1 MLRVASHSPASSEAS
16 GSSVHDW
23 PFRLSGG
30 FRAPRLRHLFPLI
43 LLLLLP
49 IQDTLPGGAQAEYSH
64 AWRLFLQGYLARSQ
78 QEAEL
83 GYKQFLIS
91 NPPWAARFQLLEA
104 ESMLHRGIY
113 DGALGVLGTYRD
125 SGSQEDTIQKLAIE
139 TFALT
144 RQEQL
149 PLASRR
155 LTQAEAMCSRADF
168 ATCGEVLSARAI
180 LAIKYGQFADARQYF
195 LKALAFARRHGD
207 PWLEASTTLN
217 LGYIA
222 LQIDH
227 FDEAIDWS
235 RSAYKDAATFGY
247 ENVAQGAAGN
257 LGWAYYQLG
266 DDERALEQ
274 FVQAEKSAERLGNI
288 RYQLKWISTAG
299 YVYRDT
305 LDWARATESYR
316 QALYLARQIDSK
328 EDIVNA
334 LEDLAQ
340 LSVLN
345 GRLEDASAYIDQ
357 LTPLENAEG
366 SRLSANLLLTEG
378 MLAAARREDS
388 KAESD
393 FRAIQDDSA
402 SPVTIR
408 FSAGYEL
415 AKLSELQNNTRAAEE
430 MYKATLAAYESAR
443 ATLKNEE
450 TEIPF
455 GANATRIYDSY
466 IHLLMK
472 QGKTETALATADQS
486 RARTLE
492 QGLEAATGVNPSSPA
507 TLNPRRI
514 AQKANANLLFYWLGE
529 RQSYLWTITPSGI
542 AAFTLP
548 ARQQIAARVESY
560 RKAILDLRDPLETGD
575 ADGQSLY
582 KLLVAPA
589 AGLIRSSAPVII
601 LADGELSQLNFETL
615 LVPGPGPDSLE
626 SSGNGPQVHYLIDD
640 MTLVSAPSLAMLASP
655 KPVRDRGRSL
665 LLLGNPV
672 SPSDNFPSLPLFGF
686 EMTRIES
693 HFGKEQMSVFA
704 GQRATPVTYLS
715 SNPSRYSYI
724 HFVSH
729 AIASR
734 TNPLD
739 SAIVLSK
746 STTDE
751 NSFKLYAR
759 DIIKQPIDAK
769 LVTISACYGSGTR
782 SYAGEGLVG
791 LSWAFLR
798 AGAQR
803 VIGALWEVSDA
814 STPGLMDTLYRSL
827 EEGNSPAASLR
838 KAKLAL
844 LHSQS
849 RFSLPFYWATF
860 QMFERR

>member
-1 MLRVASHSPASSEAS
+1 VSESAATSKQNESGIRESRGSGLGSKRLRVK
-16 GSSVHDW
+16 
-23 PFRLSGG
+23 L
-30 FRAPRLRHLFPLI
+30 LFALI
-43 LLLLLP
+43 LLFLLP
-49 IQDTLPGGAQAEYSH
+49 IKDTLPGSAQVEYSH
-64 AWRLFLQGYLARSQ
+64 AWRLFQQGYLAKSQ
-78 QEAEL
+78 GEAEL
-83 GYKQFLIS
+83 AYKQFRIS
-91 NPPWAARFQLLEA
+91 DPRWAAKFQLLEA
-104 ESMLHRGIY
+104 ESMLYRGMY
-113 DGALGVLGTYRD
+113 DDSLRVLVTYRD
-125 SGSQEDTIQKLAIE
+125 YGSQEGALQKLAIE
-139 TFALT
+139 VFALIH
-144 RQEQL
+144 QEQL
-149 PLASRR
+149 STASQK
-155 LTQAEAMCSRADF
+155 LVQAEAVCGSTDLGA
-168 ATCGEVLSARAI
+168 CGEVLSARAI
-180 LAIKYGQFADARQYF
+180 LELKYSQFDEARKAF
-195 LKALAFARRHGD
+195 LNVLSFAGNHGDSWLKAN
-207 PWLEASTTLN
+207 TTLN

-222 LQIDH
+222 LQVDH
-227 FDEAIDWS
+227 YDEAVDWS
-235 RSAYKDAATFGY
+235 RSAYQSAIAFGY
-247 ENVAQGAAGN
+247 ENIAQGAAGN

-274 FVQAEKSAERLGNI
+274 FVQAEKGAERLGNI
-288 RYQLKWISTAG
+288 RYELKWLSTAG
-299 YVYRDT
+299 YVYRDS
-305 LDWARATESYR
+305 LDLERATEAYR

-345 GRLEDASAYIDQ
+345 GRLEDASAYIARV
-357 LTPLENAEG
+357 TPLEGAGG
-366 SRLSANLLLTEG
+366 SQLSANLLLTEG
-378 MLAAARREDS
+378 MLAAAKRQDS

-408 FSAGYEL
+408 LSAGYEL
-415 AKLSELQNNTRAAEE
+415 AKLSELQGNSKAAER
-430 MYKATLAAYESAR
+430 MYKATLAAYELAR

-450 TEIPF
+450 TKLPF

-466 IHLLMK
+466 IHLLML
-472 QGKTETALATADQS
+472 QGRTETALATADQS

-492 QGLEAATGVNPSSPA
+492 QGLDVTRGSGISGAAILSP
-507 TLNPRRI
+507 RQI

-529 RQSYLWTITPSGI
+529 KQSYLWAITPAGI
-542 AAFTLP
+542 AAFNLP
-548 ARQQIAARVESY
+548 ARQQIASIVESY
-560 RKAILDLRDPLETGD
+560 RKVILDLRDPLGTSN
-575 ADGQSLY
+575 ANGQSLY
-582 KLLVAPA
+582 KMLVAPA
-589 AGLIRSSAPVII
+589 ANLIHPAAPVII

-615 LVPGPGPDSLE
+615 LVPGPEPVVQQG
-626 SSGNGPQVHYLIDD
+626 SSGGSQVHYLIED
-640 MTLVSAPSLAMLASP
+640 MTLVSAPSLAMLAESAP
-655 KPVRDRGRSL
+655 IRDRGPSL

-672 SPSDNFPSLPLFGF
+672 SPNDNFPSLPLFGF
-686 EMTRIES
+686 EMTRIEG
-693 HFGKEQMSVFA
+693 HFGEEQISVFT
-704 GQRATPVTYLS
+704 GQKATPSTYLS

-746 STTDE
+746 SNTDE

-759 DIIKQPIDAK
+759 DIIKQPINAR
-769 LVTISACYGSGTR
+769 LVTISACYGSGMR

-803 VIGALWEVSDA
+803 VIGALWEVSDT
-814 STPGLMDTLYRSL
+814 STPSMMDTLYRCL
-827 EEGNSPAASLR
+827 QDGNSPATSLR
-838 KAKLAL
+838 KAKLSL

>member
-1 MLRVASHSPASSEAS
+1 LRVIL
-16 GSSVHDW
+16 
-23 PFRLSGG
+23 PF
-30 FRAPRLRHLFPLI
+30 ALI
-43 LLLLLP
+43 LLFLLP
-49 IQDTLPGGAQAEYSH
+49 IKDTLPGRAQAEYNH
-64 AWRLFLQGYLARSQ
+64 AWHLFQQGYLAKSQ
-78 QEAEL
+78 LEAEL
-83 GYKQFLIS
+83 AYKQFQIS
-91 NPPWAARFQLLEA
+91 DPQWATKFQLLEA
-104 ESMLHRGIY
+104 ESMLYRGMY
-113 DGALGVLGTYRD
+113 DGALSVLGAYRD
-125 SGSQEDTIQKLAIE
+125 SESQEGTLQKLAIE
-139 TFALT
+139 VFALIH
-144 RQEQL
+144 QEQL
-149 PLASRR
+149 PVASQKLA
-155 LTQAEAMCSRADF
+155 QAEAICSTADF
-168 ATCGEVLSARAI
+168 KTCGEVLSARAI
-180 LAIKYGQFADARQYF
+180 LELKYGQFARARQSF
-195 LKALAFARRHGD
+195 LKILSFAGSHQD
-207 PWLEASTTLN
+207 TWLKANTTLN

-222 LQIDH
+222 LQVDH
-227 FDEAIDWS
+227 YDEAVDWS
-235 RSAYKDAATFGY
+235 RSAYQSAITLGY
-247 ENVAQGAAGN
+247 ENIAQGAAGN

-288 RYQLKWISTAG
+288 RYELKWLSTAG

-305 LDWARATESYR
+305 LDLPRATESYR

-345 GRLEDASAYIDQ
+345 GRLEDASAYIGQ
-357 LTPLENAEG
+357 VTPMESAGG

-378 MLAAARREDS
+378 MLAAARRQDS
-388 KAESD
+388 KAQSD

-408 FSAGYEL
+408 LSAGYEL
-415 AKLSELQNNTRAAEE
+415 AKLSELQGNSKAAEE

-450 TEIPF
+450 TKLPF

-466 IHLLMK
+466 IHLLME
-472 QGKTETALATADQS
+472 QGRTETALATADQS

-492 QGLEAATGVNPSSPA
+492 QGLEVATGASFSGSA
-507 TLNPRRI
+507 TLNPGEI
-514 AQKANANLLFYWLGE
+514 AQKANANILFYWLGE
-529 RQSYLWTITPSGI
+529 RQSYLWTITPAGI

-560 RKAILDLRDPLETGD
+560 RKAILDLRDPLETGN

-589 AGLIRSSAPVII
+589 ARLLRPAAPVII

-615 LVPGPGPDSLE
+615 LVPGPGPNSLE
-626 SSGNGPQVHYLIDD
+626 SPGSGSQVHYLIDD
-640 MTLVSAPSLAMLASP
+640 MTLVSAPSLAMLAAQ

-672 SPSDNFPSLPLFGF
+672 SPSDDFPSLPLFGL

-704 GQRATPVTYLS
+704 GQQATPVTYLS
-715 SNPSRYSYI
+715 SNPFRYSYI

-759 DIIKQPIDAK
+759 DIIKEPINAR
-769 LVTISACYGSGTR
+769 LVTVSACYGSGMR

-803 VIGALWEVSDA
+803 VIGALWEVSDT

-827 EEGNSPAASLR
+827 EDGNSPAASLR